1 MDIDLLEQFFFRIF
15 CKDLFFF
22 FFSKGKVISLPTS
35 DEISALTIFG
45 AIFFLFN
52 RSKSKCFSSN
62 ISILYLVIY

>member
-22 FFSKGKVISLPTS
+22 FFFPKGKVISLPTS

-45 AIFFLFN
+45 AIFFYLIDRNRNVFHQIFLFY
-52 RSKSKCFSSN
+52 
-62 ISILYLVIY
+62 IL